1 MVLVLCSLHPPPHPP
16 NQPPTGIANFQKAT
30 LHFMKRVKMLWS
42 NTSTKSEAQNWL
54 YWGPLL
60 TPPPLHYVR
69 PRHVTGYIGDKFC

>member
-1 MVLVLCSLHPPPHPP
+1 MKWFSFFALSPPPPP

-60 TPPPLHYVR
+60 TPPPPPLR
-69 PRHVTGYIGDKFC
+69 QA

>member
-1 MVLVLCSLHPPPHPP
+1 MKWFTFYALCEGAPPPPT
-16 NQPPTGIANFQKAT
+16 QPPTGIANFQKAT

-60 TPPPLHYVR
+60 TPPPPPLR
-69 PRHVTGYIGDKFC
+69 QA

>member
-1 MVLVLCSLHPPPHPP
+1 MVLVLCSLPPPP

-54 YWGPLL
+54 CWSPLL
-60 TPPPLHYVR
+60 TPPPPPLR
-69 PRHVTGYIGDKFC
+69 QA